1 MNCFL
6 FAEKELQFYI
16 FKLNLRDLIVKRGFY
31 WAACGKAR
39 LKNGGPGLCSKK
51 DKMAD

>member
-16 FKLNLRDLIVKRGFY
+16 IIIIVKGGFY